1 MVGRLIWERGQR
13 AYENSLLST
22 QFNCEPKTALIKR
35 LFKKSLFFLIKT
47 RREENP
53 QPHPK
58 PTKSKGIWESLFMT
72 KV

>member
-1 MVGRLIWERGQR
+1 MCGQR

-35 LFKKSLFFLIKT
+35 LFKKSLFFFLIKT